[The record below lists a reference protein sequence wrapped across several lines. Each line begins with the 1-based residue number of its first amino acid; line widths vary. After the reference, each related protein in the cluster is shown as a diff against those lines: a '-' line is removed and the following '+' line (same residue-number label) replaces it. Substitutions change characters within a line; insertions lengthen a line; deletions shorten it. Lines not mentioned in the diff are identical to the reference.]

1 MPPRACI
8 FCVPLWL
15 DRRAAVFQLGRRRV
29 VLHAA
34 GRGQS
39 LFFLTPN
46 EAGIQA
52 QYGAD
57 FGVFRN
63 LRLPGEIG
71 LTVSK
76 SLRKDPAVK
85 PGFTQA
91 QAQELGQRFGVNI
104 DMRDGLEVVD
114 DLRKKGINAVPVV
127 LPGDD
132 LLHNN
137 KQPDGSTKSFIN
149 IHGAELMPL
158 GNIAGTV
165 TVMCNEGGSW
175 ITYETDE
182 HGFNNPKG
190 IWPAGFDI
198 AAVGDSHAQG
208 YCVPADKNFVALLR
222 NQGSTIVNL
231 GMGGNGPL
239 LELASLK
246 EYVQP
251 SKPKVVLWFYSE
263 GTDLYDL
270 QLEKK
275 SKLLMNYLQD
285 GFTQNL
291 IQRQDDID
299 KAIADEIPKQMERRR
314 KDFSSGSVAHFL
326 HGMKDSDVPVKQ
338 QPSRGPRVL
347 DTLMATVKLSSL
359 RERLGL
365 VYGTDT
371 AEVERLADLEGTN
384 VDLFRDVLAH
394 AHASVQAWGGALYF
408 VYVPSWKYYI
418 PDNPTKDVR
427 ADFGMKERARVLSLI
442 EGLGIPII
450 DIKPVLEAQKDPPSL
465 FPFRRPNHYN
475 ELGHRLIADSIIKSL
490 SHSQQAAVL
499 DHKSGARN

>member
-1 MPPRACI
+1 MATERKIP
-8 FCVPLWL
+8 
-15 DRRAAVFQLGRRRV
+15 AAVDSLARFILAGGGV
-29 VLHAA
+29 VCLLALAYFAYHYGWTGERQFSNWAGVALYYMLPAA
-34 GRGQS
+34 AAVA
-39 LFFLTPN
+39 LFS
-46 EAGIQA
+46 
-52 QYGAD
+52 GA
-57 FGVFRN
+57 RMKPAY
-63 LRLPGEIG
+63 RLNTALILASFAMCVYLGEIG

-239 LELASLK
+239 LELASLT

-326 HGMKDSDVPVKQ
+326 HGMKDSHVPVKQ

-394 AHASVQAWGGALYF
+394 VHASVQAWGGALYF

-418 PDNPTKDVR
+418 PEHIRRKTF
-427 ADFGMKERARVLSLI
+427 ALT
-442 EGLGIPII
+442 
-450 DIKPVLEAQKDPPSL
+450 LE
-465 FPFRRPNHYN
+465 
-475 ELGHRLIADSIIKSL
+475 
-490 SHSQQAAVL
+490 
-499 DHKSGARN
+499 